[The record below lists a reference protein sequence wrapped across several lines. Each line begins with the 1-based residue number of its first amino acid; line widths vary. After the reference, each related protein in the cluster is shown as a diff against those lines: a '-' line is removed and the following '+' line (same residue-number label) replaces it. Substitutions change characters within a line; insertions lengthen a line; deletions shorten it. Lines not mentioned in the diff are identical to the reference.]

1 MLFGLRVP
9 RRRGVWLRLQAVADV
24 PGPLEVE
31 LGDPGGST
39 VAAKRRGLVQS
50 IRRHDL
56 VDRPEA

>member
-24 PGPLEVE
+24 PGRLEVE

-39 VAAKRRGLVQS
+39 AAAKRAGA
-50 IRRHDL
+50 
-56 VDRPEA
+56 VDQAA